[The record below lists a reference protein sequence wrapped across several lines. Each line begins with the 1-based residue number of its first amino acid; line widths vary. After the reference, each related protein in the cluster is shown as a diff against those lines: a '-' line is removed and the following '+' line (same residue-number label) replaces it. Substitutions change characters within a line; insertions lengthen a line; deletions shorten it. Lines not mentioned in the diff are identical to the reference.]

1 MSIAHLPA
9 ELPRSRRDLAGAPV
23 RPSRDR
29 LTALITQLEDDRLDI
44 AEELLAD
51 IVAHQQADLRGLTA
65 AEMSVLARLDVSEGE
80 LRRPTS
86 LPATRRSRL
95 WERQLAELSVTVGE
109 AAETLGVT
117 PARVR
122 QRCAA
127 GTLLAQRRSD
137 GWRLPSF
144 QFPDG
149 RELPG
154 WSIVAAAIPAGTL
167 LALVERVLT
176 SPAMRLRVDD
186 EELAPFEWLAQGGDP
201 ALAAAAVDD
210 ALNRLP

>member
-9 ELPRSRRDLAGAPV
+9 ETPQRPVAIPGRSE
-23 RPSRDR
+23 RDR
-29 LTALITQLEDDRLDI
+29 LTALITQLEDDRLAM
-44 AEELLAD
+44 AEELLSD
-51 IVAHQQADLRGLTA
+51 IVAHQRADLRSLTG
-65 AEMSVLARLDVSEGE
+65 AEVSVLARLGVTEDE
-80 LRRPTS
+80 LREPTS
-86 LPATRRSRL
+86 LPASRRSRL
-95 WERQLAELSVTVGE
+95 WERQHSERSVTVGD
-109 AAETLGVT
+109 AAAMLGVT

-137 GWRLPSF
+137 GWRLPLF
-144 QFPDG
+144 QFPDE

-154 WSIVAAAIPAGTL
+154 WSSVAPAIPAGTPL
-167 LALVERVLT
+167 LVVERVLT
-176 SPAMRLRVDD
+176 SPAMRLRVDG

-201 ALAAAAVDD
+201 DLAAAAVSD